1 MHAPTPA
8 CAISSSLSRSRVM
21 RAGARRG
28 RKILGMRLKGENTG
42 GELGFARLR
51 DHPVDERAM
60 AAVHA
65 VEVSDRQ
72 RTPAPGAL
80 QRAVRDDHG
89 RG

>member
-1 MHAPTPA
+1 MWFE
-8 CAISSSLSRSRVM
+8 
-21 RAGARRG
+21 
-28 RKILGMRLKGENTG
+28 GEDAG
-42 GELGFARLR
+42 GELRFAGLGN
-51 DHPVDERAM
+51 HTVDERAM

-65 VEVSDRQ
+65 VEITDRQ